1 MKKQL
6 NKHIQNLKTK
16 GITFLD
22 NVYSKK
28 DCNRYIQRFEKVT
41 HDFEKKNKKL
51 GDYGQTIQNYFS
63 YDKKL
68 LKFLYIKEVDEI
80 LKKLIDDNYVLIN
93 SSLTNRFN
101 RKKNFNKVGTH
112 FDNLGGK
119 WHHDSRIIGGKRLD
133 KGFSYTVVIMFDKF
147 TKENGCTEYLEK
159 SHLIRDKFPKK
170 NKSYKNFKQILGE
183 QGTVVIFDTGLWHR
197 AGTPSR
203 KFSRWSIFALYGPWF
218 MKPYYDFPNM
228 FKKNCKLSKNLKKL
242 LHFNSV
248 PPKNEL
254 ERTNTLQKI

>member
-28 DCNRYIQRFEKVT
+28 TATGIFKDL
-41 HDFEKKNKKL
+41 KKL
-51 GDYGQTIQNYFS
+51 LMILKKTKNWEIMVKQSSFS

-101 RKKNFNKVGTH
+101 RKKISIK
-112 FDNLGGK
+112 
-119 WHHDSRIIGGKRLD
+119 
-133 KGFSYTVVIMFDKF
+133 
-147 TKENGCTEYLEK
+147 LEPT
-159 SHLIRDKFPKK
+159 RQF
-170 NKSYKNFKQILGE
+170 
-183 QGTVVIFDTGLWHR
+183 
-197 AGTPSR
+197 
-203 KFSRWSIFALYGPWF
+203 RWQMAP
-218 MKPYYDFPNM
+218 
-228 FKKNCKLSKNLKKL
+228 
-242 LHFNSV
+242 
-248 PPKNEL
+248 
-254 ERTNTLQKI
+254 

>member
-28 DCNRYIQRFEKVT
+28 DCNKYIRRFEKLC
-41 HDFEKKNKKL
+41 HNFEKKNKKL

-68 LKFLYIKEVDEI
+68 LKFLFIKEVDEI

-101 RKKNFNKVGTH
+101 RKKNTKKARSH

-119 WHHDSRIIGGKRLD
+119 WHHDSRIVGKRLD

-147 TKENGCTEYLEK
+147 TKENGCTEYVEK
-159 SHLIRDKFPKK
+159 SHLIRDKSPEK
-170 NKSYKNFKQILGE
+170 NKSYKNSKLILGE
-183 QGTVVIFDTGLWHR
+183 QGTVAIFDTGLWHR
-197 AGTPSR
+197 AGCPSN
-203 KFSRWSIFALYGPWF
+203 KFSRWSIFAYYGPWF

-228 FKKNCKLSKNLKKL
+228 FKKSSKLSKHLKKL
-242 LHFNSV
+242 LHFNSI

-254 ERTNTLQKI
+254 ERTYTLKKI

>member
-28 DCNRYIQRFEKVT
+28 TATSIFEGLKS
-41 HDFEKKNKKL
+41 FAIILKKIKKL

-68 LKFLYIKEVDEI
+68 LKFLFIKEVDEI

-101 RKKNFNKVGTH
+101 RKKN
-112 FDNLGGK
+112 
-119 WHHDSRIIGGKRLD
+119 
-133 KGFSYTVVIMFDKF
+133 
-147 TKENGCTEYLEK
+147 TK
-159 SHLIRDKFPKK
+159 S
-170 NKSYKNFKQILGE
+170 
-183 QGTVVIFDTGLWHR
+183 
-197 AGTPSR
+197 
-203 KFSRWSIFALYGPWF
+203 
-218 MKPYYDFPNM
+218 
-228 FKKNCKLSKNLKKL
+228 
-242 LHFNSV
+242 
-248 PPKNEL
+248 
-254 ERTNTLQKI
+254 